1 MEDARLMEED
11 GFFGK
16 NCFLMTGET
25 GTFWIVMKWDLR
37 LWEVDCAWWLK
48 EHFVATGSTRDAL
61 FLFDISYFVFTPSLP
76 LIL

>member
-1 MEDARLMEED
+1 
-11 GFFGK
+11 
-16 NCFLMTGET
+16 MTGET
-25 GTFWIVMKWDLR
+25 GTFRIVMKWDLR